1 MINMKDLDVNKMK
14 IDENSFKNIQI
25 YYTGYLTLKNLSY
38 AKMNSVNLLYLIINK
53 INWYI
58 GILEKVMEI
67 NIWR

>member
-58 GILEKVMEI
+58 GILEKAMEI